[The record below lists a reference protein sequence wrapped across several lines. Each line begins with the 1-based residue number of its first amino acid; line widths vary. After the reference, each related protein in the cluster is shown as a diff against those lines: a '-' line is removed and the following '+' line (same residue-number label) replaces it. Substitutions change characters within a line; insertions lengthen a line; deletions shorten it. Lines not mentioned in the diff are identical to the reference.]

1 MGISKLLSCFA
12 PGVDSGRDGGRESSR
27 RFSRE
32 AGAEKPS
39 SIGDSTFQ
47 IKVSDICGGE
57 VERMAADCVGGTVAG
72 ISKQDSVTRP
82 PLPYGKKL
90 SKRKLAKLR
99 KAEEEAERLAKAE
112 EAETMSRYLGK
123 SASCSSL
130 NSLPCALSSTPACR
144 CATPERRRTD
154 AMVQFDG
161 EGKVVVRNRQGS
173 FGSEASWSLSEAPTP
188 TPSSLLGTPDGSH
201 LRGMGDSRDAL
212 EMSDL
217 TSVSHSM
224 SLTDFTMS
232 IDAEGHETME
242 FIPKAIRSVSN
253 PRYGQHIVE
262 SIFRTRGDTVVV
274 GGGSRWGS
282 AGHAAAGAE
291 LRPASSS
298 PALVMPIRRNVSW
311 SHISTVNMGL
321 SRSASETTLNRRHT
335 VLVLTN
341 HVEDD
346 CVTSDEEEMREMGE
360 KGEMAEMGET
370 TEQRAGGL
378 NNKTPGVRNA
388 PQLDPRDS
396 NRSNRSKRS
405 KSWDQLPTKVIQVF
419 ESHHVHLSKL
429 HDQMGDATKA
439 PEDLLQLMS
448 RKIFDSRSDL
458 ASSIRDVEEE
468 HDAGLCS
475 TLSSHDLSDCSDR
488 LPKIRTRSVRS

>member
-82 PLPYGKKL
+82 PLPYGKRL

-130 NSLPCALSSTPACR
+130 NSLPCALSSTPVSR
-144 CATPERRRTD
+144 CATPDRRRTD

-201 LRGMGDSRDAL
+201 LRGMGNSRDAL

-370 TEQRAGGL
+370 TEQRAGGQ

>member
-1 MGISKLLSCFA
+1 
-12 PGVDSGRDGGRESSR
+12 
-27 RFSRE
+27 
-32 AGAEKPS
+32 
-39 SIGDSTFQ
+39 
-47 IKVSDICGGE
+47 
-57 VERMAADCVGGTVAG
+57 
-72 ISKQDSVTRP
+72 
-82 PLPYGKKL
+82 
-90 SKRKLAKLR
+90 
-99 KAEEEAERLAKAE
+99 
-112 EAETMSRYLGK
+112 
-123 SASCSSL
+123 
-130 NSLPCALSSTPACR
+130 
-144 CATPERRRTD
+144 
-154 AMVQFDG
+154 
-161 EGKVVVRNRQGS
+161 
-173 FGSEASWSLSEAPTP
+173 
-188 TPSSLLGTPDGSH
+188 
-201 LRGMGDSRDAL
+201 
-212 EMSDL
+212 
-217 TSVSHSM
+217 
-224 SLTDFTMS
+224 MS

-282 AGHAAAGAE
+282 AGQAVAGAE

-396 NRSNRSKRS
+396 NRSKRS
-405 KSWDQLPTKVIQVF
+405 KSWDQLPTNPTKVSQVF

-429 HDQMGDATKA
+429 HDQMGDASKA

-458 ASSIRDVEEE
+458 ASSIGDVEEE
-468 HDAGLCS
+468 HDAGWDS